1 MRQRQFNHRVAL
13 STCIANSN
21 NGLATVI
28 QSVRLVFWRH
38 AHGVRFPI
46 SLLYGQLRASHPF
59 NAVAQARGKTY
70 RSAHDCMALEG
81 YVFPD
86 LQGTK
91 LSLVIKRTVTDF
103 IDDELPTYSSAL
115 AFQLFFSLFP
125 FLLFLVALI
134 GVLDLQPFFDWL
146 RQQAALVMPPM
157 AMELIDSVIEQ
168 LQTQEI
174 GLFSLSI
181 LLALWTASAA
191 VRSVMDATNK
201 VYGIKEGRPVWK
213 RFALSLFH
221 TVIIAAALL
230 LAAGFMVL
238 GPQLLN
244 WLAQYLGIEQLAI
257 QLWTWLRW
265 PLVVA
270 LLMLAVAVVYY
281 VAPGVQPAFRIIPPP
296 PAQCLRWGCG

>member
-1 MRQRQFNHRVAL
+1 
-13 STCIANSN
+13 
-21 NGLATVI
+21 
-28 QSVRLVFWRH
+28 
-38 AHGVRFPI
+38 
-46 SLLYGQLRASHPF
+46 
-59 NAVAQARGKTY
+59 
-70 RSAHDCMALEG
+70 MALEG

-86 LQGTK
+86 LQGIK

-115 AFQLFFSLFP
+115 AFQLFFSLFS

-134 GVLDLQPFFDWL
+134 GVLDLQPFFDWP

-213 RFALSLFH
+213 RFALSLFF
-221 TVIIAAALL
+221 TVVIAAALL

-281 VAPGVQPAFRIIPPP
+281 AAPDVQPAFRIITPGSVLSVVVWIS
-296 PAQCLRWGCG
+296 ASLGFAYYTQNFATYNATYGSIGCDHCLLVVPVYLFGCVVVRCRVECGDRAYFQ